1 MVGFIV
7 LILFVGFVIIMG
19 HHWEDADGDE
29 DKRHEIDV
37 AIAIVFL
44 IMVVLSIGYQCSK

>member
-1 MVGFIV
+1 MVGFIS

-19 HHWEDADGDE
+19 HQWEDAEGDK
-29 DKRHEIDV
+29 DKQHEIDMAV
-37 AIAIVFL
+37 AIVLL